1 MVRQAGLVEHDHV
14 IQALAPNRTNH
25 AFDVGALPRRSRG
38 RQHLLDAQF
47 EQFAMNARRAPEW
60 VLTTLLAIGNT
71 SVRQEFAIYFGLRL
85 PFHVPGFGVSSG
97 QYPEGSSRHRFPHN
111 PEITSH
117 SAAPTFKSG
126 WKIKRFSPA
135 D

>member
-1 MVRQAGLVEHDHV
+1 MILEKRSPRLRGWFPVTDQIVTHAGFAD
-14 IQALAPNRTNH
+14 I
-25 AFDVGALPRRSRG
+25 
-38 RQHLLDAQF
+38 DAQF

-97 QYPEGSSRHRFPHN
+97 QYPDGSSRHRFPHN
-111 PEITSH
+111 PAITSH